1 MEGGDFLQNDAYR
14 QAALPVRNR
23 IYRYLYEA
31 KDFCSRQAVANA
43 CGISMPT
50 LYQNLSDLM
59 EEGLVRS
66 SGEEQSTGGRKA
78 QGLDIV
84 PDARLS
90 VGIAASEHHLR
101 LIAMDLRLQELAY
114 RVVPFALVEELS
126 KPNSTALVRTLD
138 AFLDENN
145 IDRSKLLGVG
155 LTIPGII
162 SSDRTAIFNAPT
174 MNLKNVQMETLIR
187 GIPYPVYVENDATAS
202 GHAECFVRG
211 EKENLAYL
219 SLEYGVGGSVMIAGE
234 PYSGDDVKSGEF
246 GHICIEPGGLLCTC
260 GKHGC
265 LEPYIS
271 PRRIDAA
278 FGVSLDEFF
287 RGVEEHNADY
297 EAMLY
302 DMLRHLAI
310 GINNIRMVLD
320 CKVVLGGFLSEYL
333 QPYLHI
339 LRQYVLSGNPFLA
352 DADFVQLSVVPRHI
366 TPIGAGL
373 SFIRD
378 FVAGV

>member
-1 MEGGDFLQNDAYR
+1 VYR

-50 LYQNLSDLM
+50 LYQNLSGLM

-66 SGEEQSTGGRKA
+66 SGEEQATGGRKA

-84 PDARLS
+84 PDARIA
-90 VGIAASEHHLR
+90 VGIAVSEHHLR

-114 RVVPFALVEELS
+114 RVVPFELVAELS
-126 KPNSTALVRTLD
+126 RADSTALARTLES
-138 AFLDENN
+138 FLDENG
-145 IDRSKLLGVG
+145 IDRQKLLGVG

-162 SSDRTAIFNAPT
+162 TKDRTAIFNAPT
-174 MNLKNVQMETLIR
+174 LNLKNVEMETLIH
-187 GIPYPVYVENDATAS
+187 GIPYPVHVENDASAS

-219 SLEYGVGGSVMIAGE
+219 SLEYGVGGAVMIAGE
-234 PYSGDDVKSGEF
+234 PYIGDDAKSGEF
-246 GHICIEPGGLLCTC
+246 GHLCIEPGGLLCTC

-271 PRRIDAA
+271 PRRIDAT
-278 FGVSLDEFF
+278 FGVSLEEFF
-287 RGVEEHNADY
+287 AGVEQHNADY
-297 EAMLY
+297 EALLY

-320 CKVVLGGFLSEYL
+320 CTVVLGGFLSEYL
-333 QPYLHI
+333 QPYLSV
-339 LRQYVLSGNPFLA
+339 LRQYVLSGNPFMT
-352 DADFVQLSVVPRHI
+352 DGSFVQLSVVPRHI

-373 SFIRD
+373 PFIRE
-378 FVAGV
+378 FIEKV